1 VAVDLPGC
9 GGTAAPA
16 TWERATITE
25 LALDVAELIRA
36 EELDVPVIVGHSL
49 GAGIGLQLAL
59 NEPDLLSGLV
69 LFAPV
74 STRGIDFAPAGAV
87 ESLAKPTLDDQLRLL
102 AAAFHRPPE
111 PATMS
116 SLESVIRRASP
127 IHIESAARSMHSFD
141 VEASLASITTR
152 TLLLAGD
159 RDRHV
164 PIRNHIATWTHL
176 KRAGL
181 HVEHNVGHVP
191 FVEATA
197 TSVAL
202 VNHFLDRECRD

>member
-1 VAVDLPGC
+1 
-9 GGTAAPA
+9 
-16 TWERATITE
+16 
-25 LALDVAELIRA
+25 
-36 EELDVPVIVGHSL
+36 
-49 GAGIGLQLAL
+49 
-59 NEPDLLSGLV
+59 
-69 LFAPV
+69 
-74 STRGIDFAPAGAV
+74 
-87 ESLAKPTLDDQLRLL
+87 
-102 AAAFHRPPE
+102 
-111 PATMS
+111 
-116 SLESVIRRASP
+116 
-127 IHIESAARSMHSFD
+127 MHSFD

-202 VNHFLDRECRD
+202 VNHFLDRERRD